1 MCLDGSRWVLSC
13 DNSIRYVLRSS
24 DLDKGYP
31 EAEMRG
37 IWEVVGCLAQ
47 ARAGQASLQK
57 GWEAVALVT

>member
-13 DNSIRYVLRSS
+13 DDSIHYVLRSS

-31 EAEMRG
+31 EVEMWG

-47 ARAGQASLQK
+47 ARTGQAFLQK
-57 GWEAVALVT
+57 G